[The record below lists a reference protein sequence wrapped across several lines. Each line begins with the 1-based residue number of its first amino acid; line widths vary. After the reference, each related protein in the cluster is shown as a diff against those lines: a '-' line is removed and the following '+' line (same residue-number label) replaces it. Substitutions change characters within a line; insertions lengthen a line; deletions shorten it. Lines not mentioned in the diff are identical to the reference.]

1 MGPDGRERE
10 DAEWVEEKNA
20 ALLHRRRGLQD
31 LDRARVKALRAA
43 DTAVLLILR
52 ERALWQQVE
61 GGLITEEQMMDQD
74 ILQVDVPL
82 RRGIA
87 QVVRHAN

>member
-1 MGPDGRERE
+1 MY
-10 DAEWVEEKNA
+10 
-20 ALLHRRRGLQD
+20 
-31 LDRARVKALRAA
+31 
-43 DTAVLLILR
+43 TAVLLILR